1 MLLSTQIS
9 TIILR
14 VDLDC
19 HQCYKKIRKILC
31 SLQDQERIRTISFD
45 TNNNAVIIDGPFDPH
60 KLSCR
65 IRCKGGKVIK
75 GVQIMGDGKPEEMAG
90 PPPSNSRKKKSKSKG
105 KGKESPPPPA
115 EQPQAYHPQPP
126 TEQQPQAYYPQ
137 PPTEQPPAYHQ
148 QPPTEQPPEYHPQQ
162 HTEQQPAYHPQPPAE
177 QPQEYH
183 HPQQPPP
190 DREMSATM
198 QAVREEERPKERP
211 AELETPKEMQVHF
224 VPEAGPE
231 CHKNPRERRHPMGE
245 MPSWNGPPMVEIPS
259 LPARPVGPCR
269 CTCCASCYQG
279 YYGSCRCSDCGRTYG
294 YTAAVA
300 LPPPAGCYGG
310 ARAPYCGGYS
320 GYRVICEEDQAGA
333 CIIM

>member
-1 MLLSTQIS
+1 MTDQIS

-19 HQCYKKIRKILC
+19 HQCYKKVRKILC

-75 GVQIMGDGKPEEMAG
+75 GIQIMGDGKPEEMAG

-126 TEQQPQAYYPQ
+126 TEQPQAYYPQ
-137 PPTEQPPAYHQ
+137 PPTE
-148 QPPTEQPPEYHPQQ
+148 
-162 HTEQQPAYHPQPPAE
+162 
-177 QPQEYH
+177 
-183 HPQQPPP
+183 
-190 DREMSATM
+190 
-198 QAVREEERPKERP
+198 
-211 AELETPKEMQVHF
+211 LEKPKEMQVHF
-224 VPEAGPE
+224 VPESGAE
-231 CHKNPRERRHPMGE
+231 CHKNPRERRYPMGE

-300 LPPPAGCYGG
+300 LPPPAGFYGG
-310 ARAPYCGGYS
+310 ARTPYCGGYS

-333 CIIM
+333 CTIM